1 MDDVFKNI
9 LWDIEAAL
17 TEALPDKTNENW
29 QKDSFSE
36 LSRCVNDSHLKNLIS
51 PCRNLVDLG
60 GKRWRPL
67 LLVLCYRM
75 AKEAG
80 CTPVIPEEKIFSLTP
95 LVEFVHTASL
105 IHDDIED
112 SADTRRGKPACH
124 IQYGLDVAL
133 NAGSWLYFQAAACL
147 EKIDL
152 PTDIKAYFYKL
163 YTLLLRR
170 LHLGQAMDI
179 LWHANTELF
188 PTPSEYTQM
197 VHLKTGTLSS
207 LAVQLGLI
215 AGGASFEEAAEAGK
229 TAEYLGEGF
238 QILDDVTNLTT
249 GNPGKKRGDDIVEGK
264 KSLPILMHVIERP
277 KDSVKISYYFEKGNM
292 EGPGSTAIE
301 KCIELLNTSSSI
313 QKAKEKGEKCIRD
326 NISKLI
332 TFKNLSEENESA
344 RLIKKLFIDMLEG
357 GK

>member
-105 IHDDIED
+105 IHDDIL
-112 SADTRRGKPACH
+112 KKNYQKLFQNPANQ
-124 IQYGLDVAL
+124 IYQ
-133 NAGSWLYFQAAACL
+133 
-147 EKIDL
+147 
-152 PTDIKAYFYKL
+152 
-163 YTLLLRR
+163 
-170 LHLGQAMDI
+170 
-179 LWHANTELF
+179 
-188 PTPSEYTQM
+188 
-197 VHLKTGTLSS
+197 S
-207 LAVQLGLI
+207 LA
-215 AGGASFEEAAEAGK
+215 
-229 TAEYLGEGF
+229 
-238 QILDDVTNLTT
+238 NL
-249 GNPGKKRGDDIVEGK
+249 
-264 KSLPILMHVIERP
+264 L
-277 KDSVKISYYFEKGNM
+277 
-292 EGPGSTAIE
+292 
-301 KCIELLNTSSSI
+301 EL
-313 QKAKEKGEKCIRD
+313 QY
-326 NISKLI
+326 
-332 TFKNLSEENESA
+332 
-344 RLIKKLFIDMLEG
+344 
-357 GK
+357 